1 MRRYN
6 SPMPPRPLLDAYLAW
21 MAGVRGLSPYTLR
34 NYGAEIAAALD
45 WLAAHGAGRWEDIQ
59 LSLLRRYLAELMDRG
74 IARSSIARRV
84 SELRAFGLWALRH
97 GDVPSDPFHALQAPK
112 VPARLPRVL
121 DQGQAAGLVAEVQGD
136 APADL
141 RDRAILETLYAAG
154 LRVSEL
160 AGLDL
165 GDLDLPARRVR
176 VMGKGA
182 RERIALL
189 GKPACAALARYL
201 AAGRPALA
209 AANGG
214 GTALF
219 LNRWGGRL
227 SVRSVQKLVSAT
239 AAAAGHAPGKVSP
252 HVLRHSFATHLMD
265 GGADLRVVQELLGHQ
280 NLATTQVY
288 THVSQARL
296 AEVIARAHPG
306 AREPGPMVGPVVD
319 DADGSADPSAPADI
333 AAKRRPGSPAGERP
347 TEARERG
354 GTPAAR
360 PPADRGRP
368 AAADEGVIA
377 FE

>member
-1 MRRYN
+1 
-6 SPMPPRPLLDAYLAW
+6 MPPRPLLDAYLAW

-45 WLAAHGAGRWEDIQ
+45 WLRAQGAGRWEDIQ
-59 LSLLRRYLAELMDRG
+59 LALLRRYLAELMDRG

-84 SELRAFGLWALRH
+84 SELRAFGLWAVRH
-97 GDVPSDPFHALQAPK
+97 GGAPSDPFQALQAPK

-121 DQGQAAGLVAEVQGD
+121 DQGQAAGLVDQVQGE

-165 GDLDLPARRVR
+165 GDLDLPARRLR

-209 AANGG
+209 ASGG
-214 GTALF
+214 AGGALF
-219 LNRWGGRL
+219 LNRWGRRL

-239 AAAAGHAPGKVSP
+239 AAAAGHARGKVSP

-306 AREPGPMVGPVVD
+306 AREPGPTGGDAEGP
-319 DADGSADPSAPADI
+319 ADPPATAESASEPRPMSDAEAQAAEVPARVRGQGAGRPE
-333 AAKRRPGSPAGERP
+333 AARRP
-347 TEARERG
+347 T
-354 GTPAAR
+354 AA
-360 PPADRGRP
+360 
-368 AAADEGVIA
+368 EEESIA